1 MGLTRKQCFFS
12 SSFCNICDIV
22 FPSFRSISLYLNWC
36 TKPSDKLYG
45 SKIVLKTSFFLLK
58 TYFLQRRNFCRCWR
72 GKYWRQ
78 SKFPQSEGCHHNQTS
93 QSTSGNMFYQDI
105 WQKIFFYL
113 NLLKRI
119 FDICDITM
127 WANGCHP
134 NHTPWGLFLLS
145 RYLIKIFYICKSVM
159 ELSNTSPI
167 C

>member
-1 MGLTRKQCFFS
+1 MFFFLS
-12 SSFCNICDIV
+12 VCNICDIV

-36 TKPSDKLYG
+36 TKPPDKLYG
-45 SKIVLKTSFFLLK
+45 SKIVLKLVFFFS
-58 TYFLQRRNFCRCWR
+58 TNIFCH
-72 GKYWRQ
+72 G
-78 SKFPQSEGCHHNQTS
+78 
-93 QSTSGNMFYQDI
+93 
-105 WQKIFFYL
+105 KIFADAGEGNIGGNQSFPNLRVATIIRHLNLRLGICFIKIFDKNIFYL

-145 RYLIKIFYICKSVM
+145 RYLIKIFYICKSVTW
-159 ELSNTSPI
+159 N